1 MVKKILYKRGN
12 NVYNI
17 FLSVVLMISKLGN
30 LAADHA
36 RHVAARAAA
45 RRVCLVRLS
54 FRLNPRR
61 KEARS
66 VGLVSSATGAVR
78 NKVELFPDAF
88 AWNAS
93 HVSCYEGLDPVS
105 SFSEDLF
112 FADSVEVE
120 LLALCIERAHLC
132 FGGCWLQGEWV
143 KTNHFNFFFTIQ
155 KWFNMVQVSSM
166 ASNTLDI

>member
-1 MVKKILYKRGN
+1 M
-12 NVYNI
+12 
-17 FLSVVLMISKLGN
+17 SVVLRISKLGN

-45 RRVCLVRLS
+45 RRVCLVRLP

-66 VGLVSSATGAVR
+66 VGLVSGATGAVR
-78 NKVELFPDAF
+78 NKVELFPDGF

-105 SFSEDLF
+105 GFSEDLF
-112 FADSVEVE
+112 FVGSVEVD
-120 LLALCIERAHLC
+120 LLALCIDRAHFC
-132 FGGCWLQGEWV
+132 VGC
-143 KTNHFNFFFTIQ
+143 
-155 KWFNMVQVSSM
+155 
-166 ASNTLDI
+166 